1 MMKRPKGI
9 VRIFNRGKLLCECR
23 NLFVDAGLPA
33 LANLLA
39 GVTAGQY
46 ALAVG
51 FGSGNTA
58 PTVNDTDL
66 GLAPKYYNA
75 VSGHTFPSPGSVQFS
90 YALTASADFG
100 AVGITVQEVGLF
112 ANSVA
117 VALPAAVGTTN
128 PTWTGSTAK
137 ALGSLLLDAN
147 GNIQRCTTAGTTGG
161 TPPAWATTLN
171 ATTIDGSVIWSLVAL
186 HTVPGPMLAHAA
198 VPAFAFNGSADY
210 QGTWTF
216 TF

>member
-1 MMKRPKGI
+1 MVKRPKGI
-9 VRIFNRGKLLCECR
+9 VRIFSGGQLVCESR
-23 NLFVDAGLPA
+23 NQFVDAGLPA

-39 GVTAGQY
+39 GVTDGQY

-51 FGSGNTA
+51 FGSGSAA
-58 PTVNDTDL
+58 PTVADTDL

-75 VSGHTFPSPGSVQFS
+75 VGGHTFPSPGSVQFS

-100 AVGITVQEVGLF
+100 AAGITVQEVGLF
-112 ANSVA
+112 ANSALVG
-117 VALPAAVGTTN
+117 LPAATGTTN
-128 PTWTGSTAK
+128 PTWAASSAK
-137 ALGSLLLDAN
+137 TLGALLVDAN

-161 TPPAWATTLN
+161 APPSWATTLN
-171 ATTIDGSVIWSLVAL
+171 ATTADGSVVWTLVAL
-186 HTVPGPMLAHAA
+186 HTAPGPMLAHAL

>member
-1 MMKRPKGI
+1 MVKRPKGV
-9 VRIFNRGKLLCECR
+9 VRIFSRGRLICESR

-51 FGSGNTA
+51 FGSGSAA
-58 PTVNDTDL
+58 PTVNDVDL

-75 VSGHTFPSPGSVQFS
+75 VGGHSFPGPGSVQFS
-90 YALTASADFG
+90 YALTASIDFG
-100 AVGITVQEVGLF
+100 ASGITVQEVGLF
-112 ANSVA
+112 ANSAA
-117 VALPAAVGTTN
+117 VALPAALGTPN
-128 PTWTGSTAK
+128 PTWSALAAK
-137 ALGSLLLDAN
+137 AVGALVVDAN
-147 GNIQRCTTAGTTGG
+147 GNVQRCTAAGTTGS
-161 TPPAWATTLN
+161 TPPTWAATLN
-171 ATTIDGSVIWSLVAL
+171 ATTTDASVVWTLVAL
-186 HTVPGPMLAHAA
+186 NTPPGPMLAHAV
-198 VPAFAFNGSADY
+198 VPAFAFNGSANY